1 MTVRVLRALLVLVRS
16 ISAAEGNIFP
26 LYIFPSLSRISKDPE
41 LTVRVAFAES
51 VGCIAETAK
60 RFLDISHMAALG
72 KAATEPSGADGEAG
86 LGEAQAAKATA
97 VEPSSLSEA
106 GVAAPAAQRTVH
118 FPYDHRLDQLKEQV
132 SRWIRD
138 LMADSV
144 VAPPSSVAS
153 SVYSAGAAA
162 AATEGRRAST
172 VKRLLLMDITR
183 LCVFFGQ
190 ESTVDRL
197 LTQLLT
203 FLNDPDWELRQAFC
217 AKIPSVCALLGPTV
231 TAECILPFIEN
242 SIYDVEE
249 KVVLSAVHALT
260 SIVQMRLLSDLFVVD
275 FVEKCRCLLLHPND
289 TLKTAAAEFIASAAG
304 VLGKTDGA
312 VFISPLLRDFLRYD
326 ISGVDLTASFLCNA
340 VTPGVTRQTYRT
352 ALLKRLSALS
362 ASYKQDAQQAGEA
375 NRPQELSDADRE
387 DARKVALI
395 QPYLDLAARDINT
408 KALHARTSVNGQGRG
423 GAAEVGA
430 GAKDEEG
437 AIRTSLYSLVDLT
450 AVALPDYCVQSILV
464 PHQKYGNFL
473 YRPLS
478 DEVRRTTIMLDVD
491 GQKSSN
497 KLRNLYG
504 VTVRQGDSAR
514 AVAVG
519 STGQWDASAGGA
531 DGTPYPGGEAPST
544 ASTSYSTAAN
554 VQAEAVSVLRRIK
567 ALEVP
572 PLPLDTGHLMQP
584 TQDNRYYRY
593 EKS

>member
-1 MTVRVLRALLVLVRS
+1 
-16 ISAAEGNIFP
+16 
-26 LYIFPSLSRISKDPE
+26 
-41 LTVRVAFAES
+41 
-51 VGCIAETAK
+51 
-60 RFLDISHMAALG
+60 
-72 KAATEPSGADGEAG
+72 
-86 LGEAQAAKATA
+86 
-97 VEPSSLSEA
+97 
-106 GVAAPAAQRTVH
+106 VH

-144 VAPPSSVAS
+144 VAPPSSIAS
-153 SVYSAGAAA
+153 SVYGAGSVAAT
-162 AATEGRRAST
+162 TEGRRAST

-289 TLKTAAAEFIASAAG
+289 TLKTAAAEFIASAAE
-304 VLGKTDGA
+304 VLGRTDGA
-312 VFISPLLRDFLRYD
+312 VFVSPLLRDFLRYD
-326 ISGVDLTASFLCNA
+326 ISGVDLTASLLSNA
-340 VTPGVTRQTYRT
+340 VIPGVTRSTYRA
-352 ALLKRLSALS
+352 ALLKRLSASS
-362 ASYKQDAQQAGEA
+362 ASYKQDSQPAAEA
-375 NRPQELSDADRE
+375 SRLLDLTDADRE
-387 DARKVALI
+387 GARKVALI

-408 KALHARTSVNGQGRG
+408 KALHARSSVNGQGRS
-423 GAAEVGA
+423 GAVDAGAGA

-437 AIRTSLYSLVDLT
+437 ATRTSLYSLVDLT

-478 DEVRRTTIMLDVD
+478 DEVRRTTIMLDID

-519 STGQWDASAGGA
+519 STGQWDTAAAGGGA
-531 DGTPYPGGEAPST
+531 EGTPYPGGEGPT
-544 ASTSYSTAAN
+544 MTSTSYSTAAN
-554 VQAEAVSVLRRIK
+554 VQAEAASVLRRIK

-584 TQDNRYYRY
+584 TQENRFYRY
-593 EKS
+593 V

>member
-1 MTVRVLRALLVLVRS
+1 
-16 ISAAEGNIFP
+16 
-26 LYIFPSLSRISKDPE
+26 
-41 LTVRVAFAES
+41 
-51 VGCIAETAK
+51 
-60 RFLDISHMAALG
+60 
-72 KAATEPSGADGEAG
+72 
-86 LGEAQAAKATA
+86 
-97 VEPSSLSEA
+97 
-106 GVAAPAAQRTVH
+106 VH

-153 SVYSAGAAA
+153 SVFGGGSAVAS
-162 AATEGRRAST
+162 TEGRKAST

-289 TLKTAAAEFIASAAG
+289 TLKIAAAEFIASAAR
-304 VLGKTDGA
+304 VLGRTDGA
-312 VFISPLLRDFLRYD
+312 VFIAPLLRGFLRYD
-326 ISGVDLTASFLCNA
+326 VSGVDLTASLLSNA
-340 VTPGVTRQTYRT
+340 VISGVSRQTYRA
-352 ALLKRLSALS
+352 ALVKRLSATS
-362 ASYKQDAQQAGEA
+362 GSYKQDSQPSVEA
-375 NRPQELSDADRE
+375 SRLLELTDADRE

-408 KALHARTSVNGQGRG
+408 KALHARSTVSGQGKS
-423 GAAEVGA
+423 GAVDAGA
-430 GAKDEEG
+430 GAKDEDG
-437 AIRTSLYSLVDLT
+437 ATRTSLYSLVDLT
-450 AVALPDYCVQSILV
+450 AVALPDYCIQSILV

-519 STGQWDASAGGA
+519 SMGQWDAAGGGTE
-531 DGTPYPGGEAPST
+531 GTPYPTGEAPT
-544 ASTSYSTAAN
+544 TTSTSYSTAAN
-554 VQAEAVSVLRRIK
+554 VQAEAASVLRRIK

-593 EKS
+593 NV